1 MPFDPG
7 LGDEIAEEGPGLYA
21 ERTHLAWT
29 RSGIAL
35 LAAFAI
41 MVRRVWTRGYEPAD
55 AIAFALLGLAAIGWG
70 IGIFG
75 WRLVHRRED
84 DTTPRAPSELLAV
97 SAGTLAVAVAGLV
110 ITLDAGWTPS
120 G

>member
-1 MPFDPG
+1 MTFDPT
-7 LGDEIAEEGPGLYA
+7 LGDEIADEGPGLYA

-29 RSGIAL
+29 RSAIAL
-35 LAAFAI
+35 LAAMAI
-41 MVRRVWTRGYEPAD
+41 LIRRVWIRGFEPVD
-55 AIAFALLGLAAIGWG
+55 AVALGFLAAAALGWG

-84 DTTPRAPSELLAV
+84 DTTPRTPSELLAV

-110 ITLDAGWTPS
+110 LTLAAASPAS